1 MGSATAAIMGLA
13 SDQLMR
19 CVNLSQALCVPN
31 ILCHLPQWFPPLML
45 QCPGTPPLPPP
56 LPPPPPPPPLL
67 LLLLLLLLPVWTAG
81 FSHTRS
87 ERTINTTFA
96 WNASVLLATAKKLHE
111 KYAPDFGHQSD
122 NCRPRAPRGF
132 CTRGSHSLVFDPP
145 PCMVELCLLYL
156 QSIQQ

>member
-1 MGSATAAIMGLA
+1 MVSAAHAPVPRYTAAAAATA
-13 SDQLMR
+13 
-19 CVNLSQALCVPN
+19 
-31 ILCHLPQWFPPLML
+31 
-45 QCPGTPPLPPP
+45 TT
-56 LPPPPPPPPLL
+56 PPPPPLL

-122 NCRPRAPRGF
+122 KLQAPSPAWF
-132 CTRGSHSLVFDPP
+132 LHSWVAFAG
-145 PCMVELCLLYL
+145 V
-156 QSIQQ
+156 